1 MSLPEVAVLAHI
13 GGLPVE
19 ETVAFALPVLLLGA
33 PALLAGAARVKQR
46 VLRRG
51 SAPASARAATARG
64 GLGARGA
71 AGGDA
76 AC

>member
-1 MSLPEVAVLAHI
+1 MSLLEVAVLAHI

-19 ETVAFALPVLLLGA
+19 ETVAYALPVLLLGA
-33 PALLAGAARVKQR
+33 PALLAGAARVKER
-46 VLRRG
+46 MLRRESG
-51 SAPASARAATARG
+51 RGEAARG

-71 AGGDA
+71 AGGGE

>member
-33 PALLAGAARVKQR
+33 PALLAGAARMKQR
-46 VLRRG
+46 VLGRG
-51 SAPASARAATARG
+51 DGR
-64 GLGARGA
+64 
-71 AGGDA
+71 
-76 AC
+76 C